1 MKNSNA
7 KDTLE
12 SMSQAV
18 WYNQWTLN
26 KFKVFLSG
34 EILEVGCGIGNFTSD
49 LAKYGEVWAID
60 INKEYVEQA
69 KNRVADK
76 AKIGSGDIEKGEYF
90 FNNKKFDT
98 VICLNVLEHV
108 KEDMRAVNN
117 LYNLLKK
124 GGKLILLVPVHR
136 FLYGEIDRSI
146 GHFRR
151 YDKNELTKGL
161 KKSGFKII
169 FSRSINFLGAL
180 GWFLTGKILQKK
192 IVGEGNIKIF
202 NLLAPVILSAENLIE
217 PPIGTS
223 IIIVAQKE

>member
-12 SMSQAV
+12 SMSQAA

-26 KFKVFLSG
+26 KFKKFLSG
-34 EILEVGCGIGNFTSD
+34 EILEVGCGIGNFTND
-49 LAKYGEVWAID
+49 LAKYGKVWAID
-60 INKEYVEQA
+60 INNEYVEQA
-69 KNRVADK
+69 KNRVAEK
-76 AKIGSGDIEKGEYF
+76 AHIGSGDIEKGEYF
-90 FNNKKFDT
+90 FNDKKFDI
-98 VICLNVLEHV
+98 VVCLNVLEHI
-108 KEDMRAVNN
+108 KEDMKAVNN

-136 FLYGEIDRSI
+136 FLYGEIDRAI

-151 YDKNELTKGL
+151 YDKTELTKEL

-169 FSRSINFLGAL
+169 FLRSINFLGAL

-202 NLLAPVILSAENLIE
+202 NLLAPIILSVENLIE
-217 PPIGTS
+217 PPVGTS
-223 IIIVAQKE
+223 IIIVAQK

>member
-26 KFKVFLSG
+26 KFKKFLNG

-49 LAKYGEVWAID
+49 LAKYGKVWAID
-60 INKEYVEQA
+60 INNEYVEQA
-69 KNRVADK
+69 KNRVAEK
-76 AKIGSGDIEKGEYF
+76 AHIGSGDIEKGEYF
-90 FNNKKFDT
+90 FNDKKFDI
-98 VICLNVLEHV
+98 VVCLNVLEHI
-108 KEDMRAVNN
+108 KEDMKAVNN

-136 FLYGEIDRSI
+136 FLYGEIDRAI

-217 PPIGTS
+217 PPVGTS